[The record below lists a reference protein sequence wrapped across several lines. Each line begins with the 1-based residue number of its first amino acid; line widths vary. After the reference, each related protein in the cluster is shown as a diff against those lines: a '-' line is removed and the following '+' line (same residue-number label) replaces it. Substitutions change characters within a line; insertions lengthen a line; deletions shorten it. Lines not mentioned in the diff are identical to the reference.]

1 MIVGVG
7 WKWEREMWGAGHDLV
22 AGVDEAG
29 RGPIAGP
36 VVAASVI
43 LPRDF
48 SVSGLDDSKKLTAKR
63 REDLY
68 QAILEKAV
76 AWSVVFEDS
85 AAIDL
90 LNILQA
96 SLRAMARSVL
106 QLNPLPHAV
115 LVDGSQFI
123 PLESNLNITQEAI
136 VRGDGTSSSIAAA
149 SIIAKVSRD
158 RKMEAYDLT
167 YPGYGFA
174 QHKGYGTRMHREAL
188 SRLGATPIHRKSFS
202 PVSEMELLFESSRN
216 SLTPDKLTKLPD

>member
-1 MIVGVG
+1 MTVGVG
-7 WKWEREMWGAGHDLV
+7 WKWEREMWGSGHDLV

-43 LPRDF
+43 LPRNC
-48 SVSGLDDSKKLTAKR
+48 SVSGLNDSKKIAAKKR
-63 REDLY
+63 NDLY
-68 QAILEKAV
+68 QVILEKAV
-76 AWSVVFEDS
+76 AWSVVFEHS

-106 QLNPLPHAV
+106 RLNPLPHAV
-115 LVDGSQFI
+115 LVDGSQSI
-123 PLESNLNITQEAI
+123 PLESGLNITQESI

-158 RKMEAYDLT
+158 RQMEAYDLI

-174 QHKGYGTRMHREAL
+174 QHKGYGTKMHREAL
-188 SRLGATPIHRKSFS
+188 SRLGLTPIHRKSFS
-202 PVSEMELLFESSRN
+202 PVSEMELACKRYQDPLASDDPAKLFE
-216 SLTPDKLTKLPD
+216 